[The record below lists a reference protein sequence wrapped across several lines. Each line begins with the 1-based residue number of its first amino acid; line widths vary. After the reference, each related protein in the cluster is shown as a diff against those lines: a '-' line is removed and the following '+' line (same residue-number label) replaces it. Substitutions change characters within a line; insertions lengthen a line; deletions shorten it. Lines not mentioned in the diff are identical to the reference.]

1 MTLTL
6 LFVYSYT
13 LCILI
18 YYTKSDI
25 YTPYTMY
32 IGQKTLIIKELRGLR
47 LLPGFK
53 DTPPDPSTI
62 ITVSTVDRYQGV
74 SIIVPM
80 Y

>member
-1 MTLTL
+1 
-6 LFVYSYT
+6 
-13 LCILI
+13 
-18 YYTKSDI
+18 
-25 YTPYTMY
+25 MY